1 MDNEIPNASFFPYAA
16 FLRGINVG
24 EKQIKMDKLKDA
36 FNAWGYHNVSTILAS
51 GNIIFDTQSAD
62 PKAVRQ
68 IITNG
73 IKTAFGFEVSVF
85 IRSIEELML
94 LTAKNPFAGFNESAQ
109 TKLYVTF
116 LDQKVIPEIK
126 IPYQSLGEKLVIL
139 SVTDREIFSVVTLT
153 MDFGTSG
160 MMVFL
165 EKEFGSELTTRNW
178 NTTIK
183 ILDLYQKTHR

>member
-24 EKQIKMDKLKDA
+24 GKQIKMDKLKDA

>member
-94 LTAKNPFAGFNESAQ
+94 LAAKNPFAGFNESAQ
-109 TKLYVTF
+109 TKLYVTL

-153 MDFGTSG
+153 MDFGTSD

-178 NTTIK
+178 NTMIK

>member
-94 LTAKNPFAGFNESAQ
+94 LAAKNPFAGFNESAQ

>member
-94 LTAKNPFAGFNESAQ
+94 LAAKNPFAGFNESAQ
-109 TKLYVTF
+109 TKLYVTL

-153 MDFGTSG
+153 MDFGTSD

-183 ILDLYQKTHR
+183 ILDLYQKIHR

>member
-94 LTAKNPFAGFNESAQ
+94 LAAKNPFAGFNESAQ
-109 TKLYVTF
+109 TKLYVTL

-183 ILDLYQKTHR
+183 ILDLYQKIHR

>member
-183 ILDLYQKTHR
+183 ILDLYQKIHR

>member
-94 LTAKNPFAGFNESAQ
+94 LAAKNPFAGFNESAQ

-153 MDFGTSG
+153 MDFGTSD

-183 ILDLYQKTHR
+183 ILDLYQKIHR